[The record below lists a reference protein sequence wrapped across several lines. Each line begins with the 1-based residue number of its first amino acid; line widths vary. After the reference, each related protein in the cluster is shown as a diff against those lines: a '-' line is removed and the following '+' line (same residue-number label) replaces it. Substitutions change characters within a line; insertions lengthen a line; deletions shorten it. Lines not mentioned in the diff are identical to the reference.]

1 VRTLV
6 LTTQLLL
13 VFIEF
18 PQTIPCPEW
27 VGHVSAAPLSL
38 GSHMEAL
45 YSRSTA
51 RTHWPCA

>member
-18 PQTIPCPEW
+18 PQTITCPEW
-27 VGHVSAAPLSL
+27 VGHASATPLSL
-38 GSHMEAL
+38 GSHIGNTE
-45 YSRSTA
+45 
-51 RTHWPCA
+51 RTPWPCI